1 MQGGIYMNKIKILD
15 CTLRDGGYIND
26 WNFGERTI
34 KKIITKLSQSNIDII
49 ECGFITDVSFNEN
62 KTLFDSVE
70 RIKKYIEPKNEN
82 VSYVGMI
89 AQPYPSINN
98 IAKYDGKSIDG
109 IRVTFHEDEIDEALI
124 YGKQLMDK
132 GYKIFIQPVGTT
144 SYSDGSLLEL
154 IRKVN
159 NLKPVAFYLVDTLG
173 IMYKN
178 DLLRMFYLL
187 DNNLDESISL
197 GFHSHNNLQLSF
209 SNAQELLAIH
219 TKREIIIDSS
229 VFGMGRGAGN
239 LCTEL
244 ITHYINE
251 NIKEKY
257 NIVPLLEIFDEYL
270 SNIFSNIRWGY
281 SMPYYLA
288 AVNNCHPNYST
299 YLMNKQ
305 TISVKSINTI
315 LKQILEEKKISM
327 MKII

>member
-1 MQGGIYMNKIKILD
+1 
-15 CTLRDGGYIND
+15 
-26 WNFGERTI
+26 
-34 KKIITKLSQSNIDII
+34 
-49 ECGFITDVSFNEN
+49 
-62 KTLFDSVE
+62 
-70 RIKKYIEPKNEN
+70 
-82 VSYVGMI
+82 
-89 AQPYPSINN
+89 
-98 IAKYDGKSIDG
+98 
-109 IRVTFHEDEIDEALI
+109 
-124 YGKQLMDK
+124 
-132 GYKIFIQPVGTT
+132 
-144 SYSDGSLLEL
+144 
-154 IRKVN
+154 
-159 NLKPVAFYLVDTLG
+159 
-173 IMYKN
+173 
-178 DLLRMFYLL
+178 
-187 DNNLDESISL
+187 
-197 GFHSHNNLQLSF
+197 
-209 SNAQELLAIH
+209 
-219 TKREIIIDSS
+219 
-229 VFGMGRGAGN
+229 MGRGAGN

>member
-1 MQGGIYMNKIKILD
+1 
-15 CTLRDGGYIND
+15 
-26 WNFGERTI
+26 
-34 KKIITKLSQSNIDII
+34 
-49 ECGFITDVSFNEN
+49 
-62 KTLFDSVE
+62 
-70 RIKKYIEPKNEN
+70 
-82 VSYVGMI
+82 MI

-209 SNAQELLAIH
+209 QMHRSYWRYIQKGKLLLIHQFLAWGEELGIYA
-219 TKREIIIDSS
+219 R
-229 VFGMGRGAGN
+229 N
-239 LCTEL
+239 
-244 ITHYINE
+244 
-251 NIKEKY
+251 
-257 NIVPLLEIFDEYL
+257 
-270 SNIFSNIRWGY
+270 
-281 SMPYYLA
+281 
-288 AVNNCHPNYST
+288 
-299 YLMNKQ
+299 
-305 TISVKSINTI
+305 
-315 LKQILEEKKISM
+315 
-327 MKII
+327 